1 MTKEKI
7 KKECELCGAIFYTK
21 ASNAKYCTE
30 CRKVATSKL
39 KRDSRQHIKM
49 QGNNENNNNK
59 HYKST
64 LDEKLAEL
72 RKYNESHNTYL
83 SYGQFMLMRER
94 INA

>member
-7 KKECELCGAIFYTK
+7 KKECELCGNTYYSK
-21 ASNAKYCTE
+21 ATNSKYCPC

-39 KRDSRQHIKM
+39 KKEKRI
-49 QGNNENNNNK
+49 QGKQNGIDEFHK
-59 HYKST
+59 HHNTK
-64 LDEKLAEL
+64 LDDLLAEL
-72 RKYNESHNTYL
+72 RKYNAENDTAL